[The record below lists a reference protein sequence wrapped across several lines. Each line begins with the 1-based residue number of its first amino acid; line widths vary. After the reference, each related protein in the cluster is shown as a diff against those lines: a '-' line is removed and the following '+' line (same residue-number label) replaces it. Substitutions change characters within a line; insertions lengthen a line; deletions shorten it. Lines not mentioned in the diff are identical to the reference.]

1 MFQRQVTHAPG
12 LFAACATCR
21 KEPRHYTAHGSA
33 RHERPTFGSLGDR
46 HQLECV
52 CERRTGWCNSLAEAV
67 KTWCELGET
76 LPAANAD
83 SNVHYIWRA
92 ARCLGSL
99 EQAHY
104 KQKDDRADRGGD
116 D

>member
-1 MFQRQVTHAPG
+1 MFQRQVTHPPG

-21 KEPRHYTAHGSA
+21 KEPRHYMARGSA
-33 RHERPTFGSLGDR
+33 RHEWPTFGALDDR

-67 KTWCELGET
+67 KTWGGLGET
-76 LPAANAD
+76 LPPANAG
-83 SNVHYIWRA
+83 SNVHYIWRVTS
-92 ARCLGSL
+92 CSGSL
-99 EQAHY
+99 EQTHH
-104 KQKDDRADRGGD
+104 KQKDDCADRGGD